1 MNDLARCV
9 EAEIPHLRR
18 FACSLCGSQHEGDDL
33 VQDTLERAW
42 RKRRSW
48 RGEGSVRSWLFKIL
62 YRVFLNSRRGA
73 GVPHEEMQEDVMAAS
88 GVESFLPQEARLMA
102 DDMLRAL
109 AALPESQ
116 RAPVLLMALESVSYD
131 EAADILGIPVGT
143 LRSRLSRGR
152 ETLRQSM
159 RGGGEIAARRSTRRL
174 RRVK

>member
-1 MNDLARCV
+1 MEDLARCV
-9 EAEIPHLRR
+9 ETEIPHLQR
-18 FACSLCGSQHEGDDL
+18 FAHSLCGSQSESDDL

-42 RKRRSW
+42 RKRHSW
-48 RGEGSVRSWLFKIL
+48 RQEGSVRSWLFKIL

-73 GVPHEEMQEDVMAAS
+73 RVPHEEMQEDATAAS
-88 GVESFLPQEARLMA
+88 DVESLPPQEARLMA
-102 DDMLRAL
+102 DDMVRAL
-109 AALPESQ
+109 AALPETQ
-116 RAPVLLMALESVSYD
+116 RTPVLLLALECVSYD

-159 RGGGEIAARRSTRRL
+159 RGQGDIAARSKAQRL